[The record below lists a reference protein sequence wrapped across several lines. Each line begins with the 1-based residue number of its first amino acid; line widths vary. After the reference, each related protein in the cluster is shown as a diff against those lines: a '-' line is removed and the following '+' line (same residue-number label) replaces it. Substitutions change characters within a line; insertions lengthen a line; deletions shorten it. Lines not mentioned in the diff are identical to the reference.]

1 MPTPVTYV
9 ASGGLPVTIATNGL
23 PVTQVAQGGAAV
35 TVVSSGGMPIAPV
48 SVTGLP
54 LLAEATAYL
63 GGIAPYNYWDFTQNR
78 ALYASADIGAVT
90 NTPGWTVSGG
100 SLVMD
105 STGLTV
111 TNQLITAAANISG
124 DYTVWAEVYRGTD
137 TGAAEFYFQPYFDAS
152 NRVNILIGAIDVAGV
167 ITRTAGATVANPSL
181 VSAPAGATYKIAG
194 RIKTNDFN
202 TAVNGTLG
210 TQDTAGALPT
220 APATFQFGS
229 NNGAS
234 FAGSGNLIRRV
245 AIFNSALS
253 DANLQTATT

>member
-1 MPTPVTYV
+1 MIGLSLSPVIL
-9 ASGGLPVTIATNGL
+9 AQSGQAGD
-23 PVTQVAQGGAAV
+23 GADF
-35 TVVSSGGMPIAPV
+35 S
-48 SVTGLP
+48 L
-54 LLAEATAYL
+54 EAAAYL
-63 GGIAPYNYWDFTQNR
+63 AGIAPYDYWDFTKNR
-78 ALYASADIGAVT
+78 AIYAALDVGAVT

-111 TNQLITAAANISG
+111 TTQLITATANISG
-124 DYTVWAEVYRGTD
+124 YYTVWAEIYRGTD
-137 TGAAEFYFQPYFDAS
+137 TGGAEFYFQPYFDAN
-152 NRVNILIGAIDVAGV
+152 NRVNILIGATDVAGV
-167 ITRTAGATVANPSL
+167 ITRTAGATAANPSA

-202 TAVNGTLG
+202 TAVNTSLG
-210 TQDTAGALPT
+210 TQDVNGALPT
-220 APATFQFGS
+220 TPATFQFGS

-253 DANLQTATT
+253 DAQLQAITA